1 MKKIFLIL
9 CLVANLFSI
18 SAQGQNVL
26 KTDTISNGFYILP
39 TQLVFVEVILS
50 FEHFIKDKY
59 SLTYS
64 LGYKIPVGKGTELNL
79 PFGMGLEYQHYDP
92 MFNYFAHAVYL
103 SFAPAYYFSSDRKF
117 YLQPELFYRYYWFND
132 QKLNYDPVERG
143 PKYNSIRSEKA
154 NVFGIKLLAG
164 YNAKVSIS
172 KKLLFNAKFYSGLGF
187 RYKNYSYTNVDN
199 HVTDDYGNISIIPYE
214 KITGSYFAPSFHLG
228 VKIGIATKTTKMQ

>member
-1 MKKIFLIL
+1 
-9 CLVANLFSI
+9 LFSV
-18 SAQGQNVL
+18 SAQEQNDL

-39 TQLVFVEVILS
+39 TQLVFVEIILS
-50 FEHFIKDKY
+50 FEYFIKDKY

-92 MFNYFAHAVYL
+92 MFNYFAHAVYI

-117 YLQPELFYRYYWFND
+117 YLQSELFYRYYWFND
-132 QKLNYDPVERG
+132 QQLNYYGENSAES
-143 PKYNSIRSEKA
+143 YNSLRSERA

-187 RYKNYSYTNVDN
+187 RYKNYTYLNIDN
-199 HVTDDYGNISIIPYE
+199 QVPDENGDIIVVPYE
-214 KITGSYFAPSFHLG
+214 EIKGFYFAPSFQLG